1 MEFRLPREA
10 LTLWRIYAL
19 VMMIWGVLIC
29 GILAMF
35 LPLELTAV
43 LLILLIVTSAFVLF
57 YYLPCLHESVHIVLS
72 DDAILYTR
80 GVFFSQKYI
89 MPLPRMI
96 YVQQFNTPISAAMR
110 LRNLRLRAARSQ
122 LTVFSLAHSDAQE
135 ILRATGLAPDRRD
148 GKNE

>member
-1 MEFRLPREA
+1 MEFHLPREA

-19 VMMIWGVLIC
+19 VLTIWGLLMC
-29 GILAMF
+29 GILAML
-35 LPLELTAV
+35 LPFELTAV
-43 LLILLIVTSAFVLF
+43 LLVLLIVLSVFILF
-57 YYLPCLHESVHIVLS
+57 YYLPRLQESVHIVIN

-110 LRNLRLRAARSQ
+110 LKNLRLRAARSQ
-122 LTVFSLAHSDAQE
+122 LTMFSLAYSDAEE
-135 ILRATGLAPDRRD
+135 ILRVTGLAPDRKD
-148 GKNE
+148 GEK